1 MPKKE
6 AQFREELDEFQKEK
20 ERIRSIVGQIGGANN
35 SQHKIINLLFVVLII
50 ALLILGVVLQKITLF
65 LTLEVAV
72 LLGIF
77 KLIWMFYEAQRASHF
92 QFWILNSLEYRI
104 NEVDRRVKKIEKLLT
119 KDKEIKKLVPGVLK
133 PSKSAVQVI
142 VGPEVEFV
150 ATELKKLV

>member
-1 MPKKE
+1 MPRKE

-35 SQHKIINLLFVVLII
+35 SQHKMINLLFVVLII

-104 NEVDRRVKKIEKLLT
+104 NEVDRKVKKIEKILT
-119 KDKEIKKLVPGVLK
+119 KDQGVKKDIEEK
-133 PSKSAVQVI
+133 NAENIDIEQQKA
-142 VGPEVEFV
+142 E
-150 ATELKKLV
+150 